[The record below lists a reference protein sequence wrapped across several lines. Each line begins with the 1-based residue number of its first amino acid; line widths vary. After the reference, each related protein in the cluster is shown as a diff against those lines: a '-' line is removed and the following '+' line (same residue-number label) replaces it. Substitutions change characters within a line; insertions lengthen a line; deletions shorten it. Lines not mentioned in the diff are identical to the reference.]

1 MSFGKMN
8 TFIDI
13 VEMQR
18 VVDKDGYY
26 TEAEVVV
33 ASVRAY
39 REGRHGSIKWAN
51 MAVYSEATE
60 LFQLRCIPNVT
71 LNTSM
76 TIENNGQRFE
86 ITSVENIKGR
96 GMYLEVLAKTK
107 TQGG

>member
-1 MSFGKMN
+1 MRMMSFCKCTSPPPPDMP
-8 TFIDI
+8 
-13 VEMQR
+13 
-18 VVDKDGYY
+18 K
-26 TEAEVVV
+26 
-33 ASVRAY
+33 
-39 REGRHGSIKWAN
+39 AN

-60 LFQLRCIPNVT
+60 LFQFRCIPNITV
-71 LNTSM
+71 NTSM